1 MSTIVY
7 APNFNSG
14 FTTGV
19 DLDGQ
24 GLWSTS
30 DATGANVGG
39 IKPISGKGYGSATT
53 QSGVGLQMTV
63 ANANAYAVISSADGQ
78 NGEQQLE
85 VYFFPNGSTN
95 FGVSAELRVSAF
107 TGVHNEPN
115 TCYRIGVN
123 AGGGS
128 ISKSVSS
135 GGIGSTLNNCSLAP
149 AGFSWTSG
157 IWYRLIATAIGT
169 STTTLRL
176 QIQRDDDKRWLFAD
190 GSWYPAQ
197 SPHDFL
203 ITQDTSS
210 PITGSNRWGL
220 RLFDVTGSVIA
231 IDKVK
236 FTAGITCGA
245 LTPSA
250 VTDTAISVQA
260 AAPSVGGVAPYS
272 LQYQSSPHGANTW
285 SNLGAAVTGIPAPDR
300 TFPILS
306 QIPSASASQTGLT
319 ANTTY
324 DYQAVLSDAN
334 GLTDTTPTLPVT
346 TLASTPKN
354 YYFAA
359 PGNGGNDANS
369 GLDSLHPKSNN
380 LATINGISY
389 NPGDAINLH
398 GGDSF
403 GDDTNGRSL
412 VIPLSGVAGAP
423 ITVQSYGAGQAT
435 LACDDKWAI
444 QVNDQQYHTYQ
455 NMTITARSIGTN
467 GIFTPSDQLY
477 DQLTSG
483 VIELNSNSQSG
494 RYFGVTF
501 KNITGSGGKRAF
513 LSSVSGG
520 RASLAPTID
529 ASGVI
534 QGATLHQGRTG
545 NGFYSSGSPPTISVI
560 KSASNL
566 GSGAGITASIDGSG
580 NVVLSGFPTG
590 TAYSRTATILTAGT
604 NPPGYANAAGYDG
617 LVIDGFTW
625 SNCCTGITINGPTSG
640 YTDSPTSLVPRNAN
654 QNCIVRNVTITNA
667 LGQND
672 LADAT
677 TGTGI
682 VLFGCFNCLVEKCY
696 VSGSGGQNTNTSGG
710 SVGVWGTRS
719 DLLYF
724 RRCGVDSQTNGSAVD
739 GDAFDADIAS
749 TRFVF
754 DQCWSR
760 NCKGVGWLV
769 FNNAGSPAQGTSE
782 IYFKNCASVNDNT
795 APRTAVARIGGGN
808 TSRGFIVNCTIYQGE
823 QVSVPLVDGSWY
835 MINSLLISKNSSTDI
850 FINTESTTS
859 SIIARVNNN
868 DFWDLNSGGTFNAKA
883 VSTAYTSVSAFQS
896 AGAVAVLTS
905 DPQVKNNAI
914 GFPGTVYNGIVAAQS
929 QFTSLDPTN
938 GGAYTIGKGVNP
950 FSTFAG
956 VGSNLMIVPTADF
969 HGTVYSANPTY
980 SLGATVFV
988 ANNAALTSCICA
1000 GDGFCG

>member
-1 MSTIVY
+1 M
-7 APNFNSG
+7 
-14 FTTGV
+14 
-19 DLDGQ
+19 
-24 GLWSTS
+24 
-30 DATGANVGG
+30 
-39 IKPISGKGYGSATT
+39 
-53 QSGVGLQMTV
+53 
-63 ANANAYAVISSADGQ
+63 
-78 NGEQQLE
+78 
-85 VYFFPNGSTN
+85 
-95 FGVSAELRVSAF
+95 
-107 TGVHNEPN
+107 
-115 TCYRIGVN
+115 N

-128 ISKSVSS
+128 ISKSASS

-197 SPHDFL
+197 SPHDL
-203 ITQDTSS
+203 LVTQDTSS

-260 AAPSVGGVAPYS
+260 AAPSVGGVAPFT
-272 LQYQSSPHGANTW
+272 LQYQNSPHGANTW
-285 SNLGAAVTGIPAPDR
+285 SNLGAAVTGIPAPHFV
-300 TFPILS
+300 FPILS
-306 QIPSASASQTGLT
+306 SVPSASAAQNSLT
-319 ANTTY
+319 SNTTY
-324 DYQAVLSDAN
+324 DYRATLTDAN
-334 GLTDTTPTLPVT
+334 GLTDTTATLSVA
-346 TLASTPKN
+346 TLVQPPKS

-359 PGNGGNDANS
+359 PGSGGNDANS
-369 GLDSLHPKSNN
+369 GLDSSHPKSNS
-380 LATINGISY
+380 LATINGIAY
-389 NPGDAINLH
+389 NPGDTINFN

-412 VIPLSGVAGAP
+412 IIPLSGVAGAP
-423 ITVQSYGAGQAT
+423 ITVQSYGTGQAILT
-435 LACDDKWAI
+435 CDDKWAI
-444 QVNDQQYHTYQ
+444 QVNDQQWHTYQ
-455 NMTITARSIGTN
+455 NLTITARSIGTN
-467 GIFTPSDQLY
+467 GVFTPSDQLR

-483 VIELNSNSQSG
+483 VIEVNSNSQTN
-494 RYFGVTF
+494 RYFGIAF
-501 KNITGSGGKRAF
+501 KNITGSGGKTALQAF
-513 LSSVSGG
+513 VAGG
-520 RASLAPTID
+520 RFAVAPTID

-545 NGFYSSGSPPTISVI
+545 KGFYPNGSNPTVSVI
-560 KSASNL
+560 TGASGL
-566 GSGAGITASIDGSG
+566 GSGASITTSVDGSG
-580 NVVLSGFPTG
+580 NVTFGGFPTG
-590 TAYSRTATILTAGT
+590 SGYSRTSTRLSAGTSPTAYSNSVGC
-604 NPPGYANAAGYDG
+604 DG
-617 LVIDGFTW
+617 LIVDGFSW
-625 SNCCTGITINGPTSG
+625 SNCCTGVSLNGPTAG
-640 YTDSPTSLVPRNAN
+640 FTDSPSSLVPRNAF
-654 QNCIVRNVTITNA
+654 QNCIVRNVTIANA
-667 LGQND
+667 IGFND

-677 TGTGI
+677 TGSGI
-682 VLFGCFNCLVEKCY
+682 LLIGCFNCLVEKCY
-696 VSGSGGQNTNTSGG
+696 VSGSGGQNTNTAGG
-710 SVGVWGTRS
+710 SVGIWGTRS

-724 RRCGVDSQTNGSAVD
+724 RKCGVDSQNNGSAVD

-760 NCKGVGWLV
+760 NCKGIGWLV
-769 FNNAGSPAQGTSE
+769 FNNAASPAQGTSE
-782 IYFKNCASVNDNT
+782 IYFKNCVSVNDHT

-988 ANNAALTSCICA
+988 ASSAALTSCISP